1 VTQTQQLPTAAG
13 PPATAA
19 GVATVDPVGA
29 PATGTT
35 TPHSDTVRRLNLHTL
50 GLVLAAIAF
59 GLVGALAF
67 SEQAYSINR
76 AEGSTDQLIR
86 VQDIQ
91 TALLSADATATN
103 AFLVGGLE
111 PSEQRASYEDALAR
125 TSSLIAEAAEA
136 QPADREALAALNEQ
150 VVTYAGTIEQARA
163 NNRQGFPIGAQY
175 VRNASDQLRGDAL
188 PILDNLVAANSER
201 AADHMDSISP
211 WVFLVVGLAMLGAL
225 YYSHRWVSQRFKR
238 RFNVGLSSAA
248 GVVAVACG
256 ARAVTI
262 FNTASHVNDI
272 EDGSFTVVN
281 AAAQARISAYDA
293 KSNESLT
300 LISRG
305 SGATFE
311 ETWVSSADQVTSS
324 LDVVDDV
331 WGTTSAQPN
340 WQDYV
345 DVHVQIRT
353 EDDNGNWE
361 KAVRLATSD
370 AEGSSNAT
378 FATFDDGVSRTL
390 SDASSDTS
398 NGLAD
403 AGPILVIGAILMLVV
418 GGLAAAAARWGLAE
432 RLKEYR

>member
-1 VTQTQQLPTAAG
+1 MTQTQQ
-13 PPATAA
+13 PPATA
-19 GVATVDPVGA
+19 GPPVPPAAVGPPTPPAQPGGA
-29 PATGTT
+29 
-35 TPHSDTVRRLNLHTL
+35 TPHSDTVRRLNVHTI

-111 PSEQRASYEDALAR
+111 PSEQRATYEDALAR
-125 TSSLIAEAAEA
+125 TSALIAEAAEA
-136 QPADREALAALNEQ
+136 QPADRDALAALNQQ

-188 PILDNLVAANSER
+188 PILDNLVSANSER

-238 RFNVGLSSAA
+238 RFNVGITVAA
-248 GVVAVACG
+248 VIVAVAWLGG
-256 ARAVTI
+256 AATM
-262 FNTASHVNDI
+262 FSTASNVNDI
-272 EDGSFTVVN
+272 EDGSFAVVN

-305 SGATFE
+305 SGAIFE
-311 ETWVSSADQVTSS
+311 ETWVASADQVTSS
-324 LDVVDDV
+324 LDTVDEL
-331 WGTTSAQPN
+331 WGTTSAQRN

-345 DVHVQIRT
+345 AVHEEIRAL
-353 EDDNGNWE
+353 DDGGRWDQ
-361 KAVRLATSD
+361 AVRLATSD
-370 AEGSSNAT
+370 QEGSSNAT
-378 FATFDDGVSRTL
+378 FVTFDDGVSQTL
-390 SDASSDTS
+390 SDASSDTNS
-398 NGLAD
+398 GLAD

-418 GGLAAAAARWGLAE
+418 GALAAVAARWGLAE